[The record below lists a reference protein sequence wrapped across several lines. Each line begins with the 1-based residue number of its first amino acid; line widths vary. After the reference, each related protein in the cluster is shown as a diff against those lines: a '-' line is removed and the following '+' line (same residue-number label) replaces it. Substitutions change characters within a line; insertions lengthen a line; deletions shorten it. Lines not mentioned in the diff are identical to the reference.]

1 MLAIILLT
9 LATGVSGVDGT
20 SLQFTNLEIRAEQC
34 DADGKLYFTA
44 ENKYLKPLLLKD
56 LMIEGWH
63 EDKGK
68 KEDQENIK
76 EKIKFYPT
84 AGTYS
89 REEIYAES
97 TNTKKSTFV
106 SERGL
111 LNQSGRYL
119 FNVSYSGCKNLP
131 CTEHFDVIDCP
142 GYQYSCDVQEQQ
154 VKITGCTENDDI
166 FQIFFEGFN
175 DQQYQKVAIENEVL
189 IYVETNGRQELRKTV
204 IVGKEIVPQVG
215 KNDAYVYRFPLAE
228 NETVVR
234 AGISALQCD
243 KGLGPGSQV
252 FWCSAQ
258 QLAQANQ
265 TQREATPTVLP
276 KEVKKETKK
285 KKEKIKQQETEI
297 TETAQQTPS
306 PQISEPPLSAPLKGT
321 AEKETFFT
329 PMVVMVLAGVWVVL
343 VMVAIIVF
351 AVVYKKH

>member
-56 LMIEGWH
+56 LVIEGWH
-63 EDKGK
+63 EQEK
-68 KEDQENIK
+68 KE

-84 AGTYS
+84 SGTYS

-119 FNVSYSGCKNLP
+119 FNVSYPGCKNLP

-142 GYQYSCDVQEQQ
+142 GNSYSCEVQKEE
-154 VKITGCTENDDI
+154 VKITGCVENDDV

-175 DQQYQKVAIENEVL
+175 TEQYEQVDIEKEVL
-189 IYVETNGRQELRKTV
+189 LYVETNGRQELRKTYLE
-204 IVGKEIVPQVG
+204 GKEVLLQTG
-215 KNDAYVYRFPLAE
+215 KKDAYVYRFPLAE

-234 AGISALQCD
+234 AGISSLQCD

-258 QLAQANQ
+258 QLAEANQ

-285 KKEKIKQQETEI
+285 KEEKIKQQETET
-297 TETAQQTPS
+297 TETAQQTPP

-329 PMVVMVLAGVWVVL
+329 PMVVVILAGVWVVL
-343 VMVAIIVF
+343 VVVAIIVF
-351 AVVYKKH
+351 AVVYKKN

>member
-1 MLAIILLT
+1 MGVGNKYKIERYFSILFGLGLMLAIILLT

-20 SLQFTNLEIRAEQC
+20 SLQFTNLEISAEQC

-56 LMIEGWH
+56 LVIEGWH
-63 EDKGK
+63 EQEK
-68 KEDQENIK
+68 KE

-84 AGTYS
+84 SGTYS

-119 FNVSYSGCKNLP
+119 FNVSYPGCKNLP

-142 GYQYSCDVQEQQ
+142 GNSYSCEVQKEE
-154 VKITGCTENDDI
+154 VKITGCVENDDV

-175 DQQYQKVAIENEVL
+175 TEQYEQVDIEKEVL
-189 IYVETNGRQELRKTV
+189 LYVETN
-204 IVGKEIVPQVG
+204 
-215 KNDAYVYRFPLAE
+215 
-228 NETVVR
+228 
-234 AGISALQCD
+234 
-243 KGLGPGSQV
+243 GSQV

-258 QLAQANQ
+258 QLAEANQ

-285 KKEKIKQQETEI
+285 KEEKIKQQETET
-297 TETAQQTPS
+297 TETAQQTPP

-329 PMVVMVLAGVWVVL
+329 PMVVVILAGVWVVL
-343 VMVAIIVF
+343 VVVAIIVF
-351 AVVYKKH
+351 AVVYKKN